1 MLYVCAGRRVGLGS
15 CIIMLFVLIHSWV
28 NILSADCYVGF
39 LPVLQAIGGVLK
51 EFIFAPRIDNLMNCY
66 TGMQVH
72 VVYRLSKELLCD
84 FYRSSTEF
92 VYRKSVDALIMRTT
106 Y

>member
-1 MLYVCAGRRVGLGS
+1 M
-15 CIIMLFVLIHSWV
+15 

-72 VVYRLSKELLCD
+72 VVDSPNS
-84 FYRSSTEF
+84 FF
-92 VYRKSVDALIMRTT
+92 VILYNKHRICIP
-106 Y
+106 